1 MKFLNEFGDLLSMA
15 VGMVGALLKGLK
27 SRLHFTSVILGMLI
41 AGILTFSII
50 GVIEQFYQTLSPKF
64 VILISFCVGWVANE
78 ITSKL
83 DAMVN
88 DIYNIF
94 IAWIKSK
101 FNSKTK

>member
-15 VGMVGALLKGLK
+15 VGMIGALLKGLK

-88 DIYNIF
+88 DLYNIL
-94 IAWIKSK
+94 IDWVKSK
-101 FNSKTK
+101 FKNKTK

>member
-27 SRLHFTSVILGMLI
+27 SRLHFTSVILGMMI

-83 DAMVN
+83 DSMVN

-94 IAWIKSK
+94 IDWLKAKFKTKSK
-101 FNSKTK
+101 

>member
-1 MKFLNEFGDLLSMA
+1 MKFFNEFGDLLSMA

-27 SRLHFTSVILGMLI
+27 SRLHFTSVILGMMI

-83 DAMVN
+83 DSMVN

-94 IAWIKSK
+94 IDWLKAKFKTKSK
-101 FNSKTK
+101 